1 MLGSDFLEVPIKSFF
16 FRLPSNEDETQIL
29 TQDCGTSGI
38 QGKHNKL
45 KEGGV
50 DWLFK
55 KSRDVLYA

>member
-1 MLGSDFLEVPIKSFF
+1 MLGSDFFEGANKKFF
-16 FRLPSNEDETQIL
+16 FPLPSNEDETQIL

-50 DWLFK
+50 DWLF
-55 KSRDVLYA
+55 

>member
-1 MLGSDFLEVPIKSFF
+1 MIFLKVPIKSFF

-50 DWLFK
+50 D
-55 KSRDVLYA
+55 